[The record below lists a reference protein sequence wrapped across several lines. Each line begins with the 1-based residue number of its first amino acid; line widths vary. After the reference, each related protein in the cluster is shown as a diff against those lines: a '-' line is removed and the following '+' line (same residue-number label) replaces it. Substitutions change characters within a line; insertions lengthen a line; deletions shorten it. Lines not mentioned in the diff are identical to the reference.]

1 MELDHIVIIVVI
13 IVIVFL
19 IYKDTYDESEHMGSQ
34 TESNVKLPIQ
44 LEYIKN
50 KIINLI
56 KY

>member
-50 KIINLI
+50 IL
-56 KY
+56 